1 MIHFAGSSQAPS
13 SYLVL
18 EHVFTAFY
26 SNTEAC
32 AKKLTLILE
41 NSIGNGGRG
50 IGLRIYG
57 RYCSFKLVKHMKLK
71 NDLDST
77 IYCTGFLSPMP
88 CAKLHQVFNVF
99 PVPTIAG
106 RIDILWKGFT

>member
-41 NSIGNGGRG
+41 NSIGNGGEEDWTQ
-50 IGLRIYG
+50 
-57 RYCSFKLVKHMKLK
+57 
-71 NDLDST
+71 N
-77 IYCTGFLSPMP
+77 
-88 CAKLHQVFNVF
+88 
-99 PVPTIAG
+99 
-106 RIDILWKGFT
+106 LWEVLQF

>member
-1 MIHFAGSSQAPS
+1 MIRFAGISQALPS
-13 SYLVL
+13 YIVL

-41 NSIGNGGRG
+41 NSIDNWGRG

-57 RYCSFKLVKHMKLK
+57 RYCSSKLVKHMKLK
-71 NDLDST
+71 NVLDLV
-77 IYCTGFLSPMP
+77 
-88 CAKLHQVFNVF
+88 KQ
-99 PVPTIAG
+99 
-106 RIDILWKGFT
+106 